1 MINNLRRKLAIT
13 NMVATS
19 IVFIVAFIIILFT
32 SVSRL
37 KTSRWD
43 NMQHALEYP
52 LEQATQEEFEDNFSN
67 VVLVVYETNNP
78 KPVVFLVGDDV
89 ENDFVQLVLE
99 NAPKIAKSNQIFND
113 TSFSLQYIKESLG
126 PGVCKIVFYDP
137 SNVQSGFLP
146 VVLYAIATLV
156 VGMIGYLVISTT
168 LAQSA
173 IAPIEESWNKQR
185 QFVADASH
193 ELKTPL
199 AVIMANT
206 EIIAS
211 HPNDTV
217 ASQMKWIDNTLA
229 ETKRMASLVQDLL
242 FLAKSDDGM
251 KVEMSPIN
259 LSECVQSCVLTSES
273 LFYENNKVFNSD
285 IEEGI
290 SVNGNEGQLKQLV
303 TIFLDNANKYA
314 VGDGNIQLTLSSTN
328 KNTILTVTNDSNPVS
343 TEQIVHIFD
352 RFYTLDT
359 SRNKSK
365 GGNGLGL
372 SIAERIVQTHKGKIS
387 AEYKNGQMT
396 FKATI
401 PLLRKHNTKG

>member
-1 MINNLRRKLAIT
+1 MINYLRRKLTIT

-19 IVFIVAFIIILFT
+19 IVLIIATIIIFST
-32 SVSRL
+32 AITRMN
-37 KTSRWD
+37 TIRWD

-52 LEQATQEEFEDNFSN
+52 LENANKEEFSQLFSD
-67 VVLVVYETNNP
+67 VVLVVYDVNN
-78 KPVVFLVGDDV
+78 KNPVIELLPGSNVSPEFV
-89 ENDFVQLVLE
+89 EKIFPQL
-99 NAPKIAKSNQIFND
+99 PQIAESNQLLND
-113 TSFSLQYIKESLG
+113 TSFRLQYIKESVS

-146 VVLYAIATLV
+146 IVFYAMVTLV
-156 VGMIGYLVISTT
+156 IGILGYSVISMT

-173 IAPIEESWNKQR
+173 ITPIEESWKKQR

-199 AVIMANT
+199 SVIMANT

-211 HPNDTV
+211 HPDDTV

-242 FLAKSDDGM
+242 FLAKSDDGL
-251 KVEMSPIN
+251 KVEMSQID

-273 LFYENNKVFNSD
+273 LFYESNKVFNSD
-285 IEEGI
+285 IEQGI
-290 SVNGNEGQLKQLV
+290 FVSGNEGQLKQLV
-303 TIFLDNANKYA
+303 TILLDNANKYA
-314 VGDGNIQLTLSSTN
+314 VGDGNIKLTLSSTN
-328 KNTILTVTNDSNPVS
+328 RNAILTVANDSNPVS

-359 SRNKSK
+359 SRNKNK

-372 SIAERIVQTHKGKIS
+372 SIAERIVQTHKGKII
-387 AEYKNGQMT
+387 AEYKDGQMT
-396 FKATI
+396 FKAI
-401 PLLRKHNTKG
+401 LPIIRKRNK